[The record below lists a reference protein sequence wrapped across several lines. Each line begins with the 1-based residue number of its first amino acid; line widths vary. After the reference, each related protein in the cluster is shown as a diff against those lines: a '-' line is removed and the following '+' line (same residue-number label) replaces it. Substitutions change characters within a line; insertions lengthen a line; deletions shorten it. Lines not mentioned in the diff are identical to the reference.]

1 LAVTVLAR
9 FMATVQVVP
18 DTLSQPLQPVKVE
31 RNAGAALSVTTVPDT
46 YEAEQVDPQL
56 IWLLLAGLELE
67 VTVPLPRRRLDFL
80 TESVNVCTAKVAVTV
95 LAAFMVT
102 VQVAPDAVS
111 HPVQP
116 VWTDPAA
123 AVAVSVTTVPT
134 S

>member
-1 LAVTVLAR
+1 
-9 FMATVQVVP
+9 
-18 DTLSQPLQPVKVE
+18 
-31 RNAGAALSVTTVPDT
+31 
-46 YEAEQVDPQL
+46 VDPQL

-67 VTVPLPRRRLDFL
+67 VTVPLPSRRLDFL
-80 TESVNVCTAKVAVTV
+80 TESVNVWTTKVAVTV

>member
-1 LAVTVLAR
+1 
-9 FMATVQVVP
+9 
-18 DTLSQPLQPVKVE
+18 
-31 RNAGAALSVTTVPDT
+31 
-46 YEAEQVDPQL
+46 VDPQL

-67 VTVPLPRRRLDFL
+67 VTVPLPVRRRDFV
-80 TESVNVCTAKVAVTV
+80 TVSVKVCKAKVAVTL

-102 VQVAPDAVS
+102 VQVGPDTVS

-123 AVAVSVTTVPT
+123 AVAVSVTTVPA